1 MKTNKWYTAIKQNN
15 KSHVDIIKDIDT
27 PTADRYPQYAYMYG
41 GYRTQ
46 RKAIQVAMYH
56 NFWIDTEPPS
66 KL

>member
-1 MKTNKWYTAIKQNN
+1 MKTNKWYVAVKASH
-15 KSHVDIIKDIDT
+15 KSHVDIIKDT
-27 PTADRYPQYAYMYG
+27 NEPTAARYPQYAYMFG

-56 NFWIDTEPPS
+56 NFGIDTPQPN